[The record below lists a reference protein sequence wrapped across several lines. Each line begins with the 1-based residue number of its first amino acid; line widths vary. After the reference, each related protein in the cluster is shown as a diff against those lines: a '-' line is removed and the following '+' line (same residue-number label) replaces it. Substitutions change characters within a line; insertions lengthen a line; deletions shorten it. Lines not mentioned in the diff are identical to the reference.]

1 MATLQFKPD
10 ELLKK
15 MRIKKYAADELIK
28 SNQQNVAANT
38 GKMAADWYKNWKK
51 ENGIPSDSKAL
62 PPVDSVPTWARPHL
76 FPRAE
81 ATPRDGMKIAS
92 LADGRPDPSMMNYVT
107 EKGFFLDGRGNA
119 YQQRGNKF
127 GAPTEYN
134 PDIHGLPVPL
144 SKAKD
149 GMKIAKGKR
158 KRNEQRAYEDF
169 VRDSQNMPLDE
180 SFKDLRR
187 GQDGEGFDI
196 MREVL
201 GLDEA

>member
-1 MATLQFKPD
+1 MATLKFKPD

-15 MRIKKYAADELIK
+15 MRVNKYTADMLIK
-28 SNQQNVAANT
+28 SNQQDVAADT

-51 ENGIPSDSKAL
+51 ENGLPSDSNAL

-81 ATPRDGMKIAS
+81 ARDGMKIA
-92 LADGRPDPSMMNYVT
+92 
-107 EKGFFLDGRGNA
+107 K
-119 YQQRGNKF
+119 
-127 GAPTEYN
+127 
-134 PDIHGLPVPL
+134 
-144 SKAKD
+144 SKK
-149 GMKIAKGKR
+149 
-158 KRNEQRAYEDF
+158 KRNAQRAYEDF

-187 GQDGEGFDI
+187 GIDREGLDI
-196 MREVL
+196 MKDVL

>member
-1 MATLQFKPD
+1 MATLKFKPD

-15 MRIKKYAADELIK
+15 MRVNKYTADMLIK
-28 SNQQNVAANT
+28 SNQQDVAANT

-62 PPVDSVPTWARPHL
+62 PPIDSVPTWARPHL

-81 ATPRDGMKIAS
+81 ARDGMKIAS

-134 PDIHGLPVPL
+134 PDIHGLPVPI
-144 SKAKD
+144 AKGRD
-149 GMKIAKGKR
+149 GLKIAKKK
-158 KRNEQRAYEDF
+158 KRNAQRAYEDF

-187 GQDGEGFDI
+187 GIDREGLDI
-196 MREVL
+196 MKDVL

>member
-28 SNQQNVAANT
+28 NNKQEVAANT
-38 GKMAADWYKNWKK
+38 ERMAADWYKNWKK
-51 ENGIPSDSKAL
+51 QNGIPGDSNAL

-81 ATPRDGMKIAS
+81 ARDGMKIAS

-144 SKAKD
+144 
-149 GMKIAKGKR
+149 AKGKDSSPFTTPR
-158 KRNEQRAYEDF
+158 LQDQLKIKQFQNNADKVFKRDKPEKA
-169 VRDSQNMPLDE
+169 
-180 SFKDLRR
+180 
-187 GQDGEGFDI
+187 
-196 MREVL
+196 
-201 GLDEA
+201 